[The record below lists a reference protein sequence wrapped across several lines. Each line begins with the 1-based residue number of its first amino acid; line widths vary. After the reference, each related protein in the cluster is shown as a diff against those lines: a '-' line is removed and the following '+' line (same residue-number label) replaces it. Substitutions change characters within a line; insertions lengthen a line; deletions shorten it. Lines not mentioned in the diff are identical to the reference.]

1 MSYIPFTFRLHFDF
15 LFLELWCYFFFFYM
29 VIEFSG
35 VKIAERAYSHKI
47 DVAVIKILIKWP
59 GQPVLTARSSFH
71 GLHIEWII
79 SCNHRGNFPLYLT
92 HFVCTVFA
100 QLNPISLALSAS

>member
-1 MSYIPFTFRLHFDF
+1 MAGAACFDRKKF
-15 LFLELWCYFFFFYM
+15 
-29 VIEFSG
+29 
-35 VKIAERAYSHKI
+35 
-47 DVAVIKILIKWP
+47 
-59 GQPVLTARSSFH
+59 FH